1 MGEGTVILMVILVA
15 GAIGGNQLVSVSAA
29 VMVLLQATGRGDV
42 LRLLEKHGIDLG
54 LIFLLLGLLLPF
66 ATGQL
71 GLVQTASSL
80 AKPAGVIGVVVGTLA
95 AYLAAQGVAML
106 RLHPETLVGLIVG
119 SVVGVQFLHGIPAG
133 PLVAAGMVALLYR
146 IVQR

>member
-1 MGEGTVILMVILVA
+1 MHGRRPRDVGEGTVILMVILVA

-66 ATGQL
+66 ATGEL
-71 GLVQTASSL
+71 G
-80 AKPAGVIGVVVGTLA
+80 
-95 AYLAAQGVAML
+95 
-106 RLHPETLVGLIVG
+106 
-119 SVVGVQFLHGIPAG
+119 
-133 PLVAAGMVALLYR
+133 
-146 IVQR
+146 